1 MHRVVCWGLFLLA
14 YAVAMGYT
22 VAHLNAWQAVQTDAL
37 LAFFLLYMLVS
48 VFPIPFK
55 NMAVT
60 LTPVA
65 SLVTFQFYGLAV
77 ELWLTQLAILI
88 SMLLLRF
95 RSLERILLNLAMYV
109 VVSFAA
115 AGAYVA
121 SGGVMGSGHSLSQ
134 VALPM
139 AVYIGT
145 YLLSNHL
152 LLALLMRVWRGTWP
166 TRTTLHE
173 FLGEM
178 GLTVLASPAGLLI
191 YALYDT
197 VGWLTPVLFSVPI
210 TALSFVLRMYY
221 RLKTLHQRLEQ
232 VNRLA
237 KMFTSQLRWDK
248 VIDEIFRTA
257 RLLFVADCYVLFV
270 VEPDNQVLRPLRVE
284 GNGLPE
290 KDCRAFCARTVRLGE
305 GVSGMAALEK
315 RVLLVR
321 RAGAAH
327 HVEHEPPSLR
337 AMRTIVAGP
346 LIQNGKLVGVFTLGR
361 RIAYGFTSHDKVLLE
376 IFANQAALALE
387 NARRYEH
394 TLAQTYIDP
403 LTGLYNYRFF
413 EQQLFRLFERAQEA
427 GEPISLLIVDLD
439 HFKRVNDTYGHEAGN
454 QVLQT
459 VAQLLK
465 ENVRPQDIV
474 CRYGGEEFTIL
485 FPQTDHHEARIVGE
499 QIRRKMEETPIVV
512 HPTLSEDAQPDTV
525 EIRITCSMGLASYPA
540 HASDPLSL
548 VRHADRALYI
558 GGKKK
563 GRNRLAVYDSA

>member
-1 MHRVVCWGLFLLA
+1 MRRLGSWALFLLA
-14 YAVAMGYT
+14 YATAIGYT
-22 VAHLNAWQAVQTDAL
+22 WGHPDAWRAVGAEAL

-55 NMAVT
+55 NMTVT
-60 LTPVA
+60 LTPVV
-65 SLVTFQFYGLAV
+65 SLATFLLYGVAV
-77 ELWLTQLAILI
+77 ELWLTQMAILV

-95 RSLERILLNLAMYV
+95 RPLERILLNLAMYV
-109 VVSFAA
+109 AVSFAA
-115 AGAYVA
+115 AGAFFA
-121 SGGVMGSGHSLSQ
+121 CGGAVGSGQSLSHL
-134 VALPM
+134 AFPM
-139 AVYIGT
+139 ALYIGT

-152 LLALLMRVWRGTWP
+152 LLVLLMRFWRGTWP
-166 TRTTLHE
+166 TRNTLRE
-173 FLGEM
+173 FVGEM
-178 GLTVLASPAGLLI
+178 GLNALASPVGLLI
-191 YALYDT
+191 YALYDSL
-197 VGWLTPVLFSVPI
+197 GPFTPVLFSVPL
-210 TALSFVLRMYY
+210 TAFSFVLRMYY
-221 RLKTLHQRLEQ
+221 QLKALHQRLEQ

-237 KMFTSQLRWDK
+237 KTFTSQLRWEK

-257 RLLFVADCYVLFV
+257 RHLFAADCYVLFV
-270 VEPDNQVLRPLRVE
+270 LDAEKQALRPLRVE
-284 GNGLPE
+284 GDGLSQE
-290 KDCRAFCARTVRLGE
+290 ECQAFCGQTVRLGE
-305 GVSGMAALEK
+305 GVSGAAALA
-315 RVLLVR
+315 RRALLVQ

-327 HVEHEPPSLR
+327 HVEHEPASLR
-337 AMRTIVAGP
+337 AMRSIVAGP
-346 LIQNGKLVGVFTLGR
+346 MIQNGKLVGVFTLGR

-394 TLAQTYIDP
+394 TLVQTYLDP

-413 EQQLFRLFERAQEA
+413 EHQLFRLFERAQEA
-427 GEPISLLIVDLD
+427 GEPISLLIIDLD

-454 QVLQT
+454 EVLQA
-459 VAQLLK
+459 VARLLK

-499 QIRRKMEETPIVV
+499 RIRRKVEETPIVV
-512 HPTLSEDAQPDTV
+512 HATLAEEAQPETV